1 MSKTPEQIKNE
12 VVALRHRL
20 NEYNYQYYVLDD
32 PTVPDAQ
39 YDRDM
44 QALIALEKQYPELYT
59 PNSPSQKVG
68 GEALTAFEQVTHDVP
83 MLSLDNAFDESSLL
97 AFEKRLKDRLKGE
110 YQDNA
115 TIAFSCEPKLD
126 GLAVSILYEN
136 GELVRAA
143 TRGDGQVGENI
154 TANVRTIAN
163 VPLTL
168 RAENIPDR
176 VEVRGEV
183 FMPKEG
189 FENLNN
195 VQRENG
201 GKIFANPRN
210 AAAGSLRQLDS
221 KITAKRPLM
230 FYAYSLGVV
239 TPENFTLPETHSE
252 RLQQLAHWGLPLC
265 PEIDTAM
272 GGNGCLQYYQRILEI
287 RESLP
292 YDIDGVVFKVDS
304 IDLQTTLGF
313 VARAPRWAIAQ
324 KFPAQEEVTT
334 LLDVEFQ
341 VGRTGAITPVARLEP
356 VFVGGVTVS
365 NATLHNQDEIE
376 RLGVKI
382 GDTVVIRRAGDVI
395 PQVVSIVEAKR
406 NGTETDIQ
414 FPTHCPVCDSHVEK
428 LADEAVARCTGGLI
442 CAAQRKQALKHFA
455 SRKAFD
461 IDGLGDKLVEQ
472 LVDAELV
479 QSPADF
485 FTLSIGDL
493 VGLERMAEKSA
504 SKLLGALEAAKR
516 TTLAKFLYALGIREV
531 GEATAANLASHFE
544 TLEAIRGASLESL
557 VEVQDVGEV
566 VAAHIFNFFNET
578 HNTDVI
584 DALLK
589 EGIHWPEIVKRSTD
603 NLPLAGK
610 TCVITGTLNEMGR
623 ADAKVKL
630 QQLGAKVAGSVS
642 KNTDFLVAGDKAGSK
657 LTKAQELDVDVWD
670 EAALLAFLAEHQG

>member
-1 MSKTPEQIKNE
+1 MSDTLEQAKND
-12 VVALRHRL
+12 VATLRKRL

-32 PTVPDAQ
+32 PSVPDAQ

-44 QALIALEKQYPELYT
+44 QSLIALEKQFPDLYSA
-59 PNSPSQKVG
+59 NSPSQKVG
-68 GEALTAFEQVTHDVP
+68 GAALSSFEQVTHDVP
-83 MLSLDNAFDESSLL
+83 MLSLDNAFDDASLL
-97 AFEKRLKDRLKGE
+97 AFEKRLKDRLK
-110 YQDNA
+110 D
-115 TIAFSCEPKLD
+115 TTTLAFSCEPKLD

-163 VPLTL
+163 VPLSL
-168 RAENIPDR
+168 RGDNLPAR

-189 FENLNN
+189 FDKLNN
-195 VQRENG
+195 TQRE
-201 GKIFANPRN
+201 KSAKVFANPRN

-230 FYAYSLGVV
+230 FYSYSLGVV
-239 TPENFTLPETHSE
+239 EPESFDLPNTHSE
-252 RLQQLAHWGLPLC
+252 RLNKLASWGLPLC
-265 PEIDTAM
+265 PDISTAE
-272 GGNGCLQYYQRILEI
+272 GGTGCLDYYNLILNK
-287 RESLP
+287 RDALP
-292 YDIDGVVFKVDS
+292 YDIDGVVFKVDDIS
-304 IDLQTTLGF
+304 IQRTLGF

-334 LLDVEFQ
+334 LVDVEFQ

-395 PQVVSIVEAKR
+395 PQVVSVVEANR
-406 NGTETDIQ
+406 TGDEVDIN
-414 FPTHCPVCDSHVEK
+414 FPAHCPVCDSKAEK
-428 LADEAVARCTGGLI
+428 LEDEAVARCTGGLI
-442 CAAQRKQALKHFA
+442 CPAQRKQALKHFA

-461 IDGLGDKLVEQ
+461 IDGLGDKLVDQ
-472 LVDAELV
+472 LVDADLV
-479 QSPADF
+479 HSPADF
-485 FTLSIGDL
+485 FTLSVGRLI
-493 VGLERMAEKSA
+493 GLERMAEKSA
-504 SKLLGALEAAKR
+504 SKLLDSLEASKQ

-531 GEATAANLASHFE
+531 GEATAANLAMHFT
-544 TLEAIRGASLESL
+544 TLEAIQVASIESL
-557 VEVQDVGEV
+557 IEVQDVGAI
-566 VAAHIFNFFNET
+566 VAEHIFNFFNEA

-584 DALLK
+584 TALLS
-589 EGIHWPEIVKRSTD
+589 EGIHWPTVEKPREDS
-603 NLPLAGK
+603 LPLKGK

-623 ADAKVKL
+623 TDAKSRL
-630 QQLGAKVAGSVS
+630 QLLGAKVAGSVS
-642 KNTDFLVAGDKAGSK
+642 KNTDFLVAGEKAGSK
-657 LTKAQELDVDVWD
+657 LTKAQELDVAVWD
-670 EAALLAFLAEHQG
+670 EAALIAYLDEHEG

>member
-1 MSKTPEQIKNE
+1 MSDTLEQAQQK
-12 VVALRHRL
+12 VAELRNTL
-20 NEYNYQYYVLDD
+20 NEYNYQYYVLDE
-32 PTVPDAQ
+32 PSVPDAV

-44 QALIALEKQYPELYT
+44 QALIALEKQYPTLLS

-68 GEALTAFEQVTHDVP
+68 GAALSSFEQVTHDVP
-83 MLSLDNAFDESSLL
+83 MLSLDNAFDEESLL
-97 AFEKRLKDRLKGE
+97 AFEKRLKDRLK
-110 YQDNA
+110 DSA
-115 TIAFSCEPKLD
+115 TLDFSCEPKLD

-154 TANVRTIAN
+154 TANVRTISN

-168 RAENIPDR
+168 RGDHYPAR

-183 FMPKEG
+183 FMPREG
-189 FENLNN
+189 FAKLNE
-195 VQRENG
+195 QQKETG
-201 GKIFANPRN
+201 GKVFANPRN

-239 TPENFTLPETHSE
+239 QPESFTLPSTHSA
-252 RLQQLAHWGLPLC
+252 RLAQLGQWGLPLC
-265 PEIDTAM
+265 PDIDTAE
-272 GGNGCLQYYQRILEI
+272 GGRGCLDYYNRILEK
-287 RESLP
+287 RDNLP
-292 YDIDGVVFKVDS
+292 YDIDGVVFKVDR
-304 IDLQTTLGF
+304 IDLQAALGF

-365 NATLHNQDEIE
+365 NATLHNQDEIT

-395 PQVVSIVEAKR
+395 PQVVSVVEANR
-406 NGTETDIQ
+406 TGDETDIT
-414 FPTHCPVCDSHVEK
+414 FPSQCPVCDSQVEK
-428 LADEAVARCTGGLI
+428 LEDEAVARCTGGLI

-461 IDGLGDKLVEQ
+461 IDGLGDKLVDQ
-472 LVDAELV
+472 LVDADLV
-479 QSPADF
+479 HSPADF
-485 FTLSIGDL
+485 FTLSLGDV

-504 SKLLGALEAAKR
+504 SKLLSSLEASKK

-531 GEATAANLASHFE
+531 GEATAANLAAHFE
-544 TLEAIRGASLESL
+544 TLEAIRDASLEAL
-557 VEVQDVGEV
+557 VEVQDVGGV
-566 VAAHIFNFFNET
+566 VATHIFNFFNES

-589 EGIHWPEIVKRSTD
+589 EGVHWPAIEKPD
-603 NLPLAGK
+603 AENLPLEGK
-610 TCVITGTLNEMGR
+610 TCVITGTLSEMGR
-623 ADAKVKL
+623 SDAKARL
-630 QQLGAKVAGSVS
+630 QLLGAKVAGSVS
-642 KNTDFLVAGDKAGSK
+642 KNTDFLVAGEKAGSK
-657 LTKAQELDVDVWD
+657 LTKAQELDVEVWD
-670 EAALLAFLAEHQG
+670 EAALIAFLSEHE

>member
-1 MSKTPEQIKNE
+1 MSDTLEQAKND
-12 VVALRHRL
+12 VAILRKRL

-32 PTVPDAQ
+32 PSVPDAQ

-44 QALIALEKQYPELYT
+44 QSLIALEKQFPDLYSA
-59 PNSPSQKVG
+59 NSPSQKVG
-68 GEALTAFEQVTHDVP
+68 GAALSSFEQVTHDVP
-83 MLSLDNAFDESSLL
+83 MLSLDNAFDDASLL
-97 AFEKRLKDRLKGE
+97 AFEKRLKDRLK
-110 YQDNA
+110 D
-115 TIAFSCEPKLD
+115 TTTLAFSCEPKLD

-163 VPLTL
+163 VPLSL
-168 RAENIPDR
+168 RGDNLPER

-189 FENLNN
+189 FEKLNN
-195 VQRENG
+195 TQRE
-201 GKIFANPRN
+201 KSAKVFANPRN

-230 FYAYSLGVV
+230 FYSYSLGVV
-239 TPENFTLPETHSE
+239 EPESFELPNTHSE
-252 RLQQLAHWGLPLC
+252 RLNKLASWGLPLC
-265 PEIDTAM
+265 PDISTAE
-272 GGNGCLQYYQRILEI
+272 GGTGCLAYYNLILNK
-287 RESLP
+287 RDALP
-292 YDIDGVVFKVDS
+292 YDIDGVVFKVDDIS
-304 IDLQTTLGF
+304 IQRTLGF

-334 LLDVEFQ
+334 LVDVEFQ

-395 PQVVSIVEAKR
+395 PQVVSVVEANR
-406 NGTETDIQ
+406 TGDEVDIN
-414 FPTHCPVCDSHVEK
+414 FPAHCPVCDSKAEK
-428 LADEAVARCTGGLI
+428 LEDEAVARCTGGLI
-442 CAAQRKQALKHFA
+442 CPAQRKQALKHFA

-461 IDGLGDKLVEQ
+461 IDGLGDKLVDQ
-472 LVDAELV
+472 LVDADLV
-479 QSPADF
+479 HSPADF
-485 FTLSIGDL
+485 FTLSLGRLI
-493 VGLERMAEKSA
+493 GLERMAEKSA
-504 SKLLGALEAAKR
+504 SKLLDSLEASKQ

-531 GEATAANLASHFE
+531 GEATAANLAMHFT
-544 TLEAIRGASLESL
+544 TLEAIQEASVESL
-557 VEVQDVGEV
+557 IEVQDVGAI
-566 VAAHIFNFFNET
+566 VAEHIFNFFNEA

-584 DALLK
+584 AALLS
-589 EGIHWPEIVKRSTD
+589 EGIHWPTVEKPREDS
-603 NLPLAGK
+603 LPLKGK

-623 ADAKVKL
+623 TDAKSRL
-630 QQLGAKVAGSVS
+630 QLLGAKVAGSVS
-642 KNTDFLVAGDKAGSK
+642 KNTDFLVAGEKAGSK
-657 LTKAQELDVDVWD
+657 LTKAQELDVAVWD
-670 EAALLAFLAEHQG
+670 EAALIAYLDEHEG

>member
-1 MSKTPEQIKNE
+1 MSDSLEQAKQQ
-12 VVALRHRL
+12 VAQLRNTL

-32 PTVPDAQ
+32 PSVPDAV

-44 QALIALEKQYPELYT
+44 QALIALEKQYPELHS

-68 GEALTAFEQVTHDVP
+68 GAALSAFEQVTHDVP
-83 MLSLDNAFDESSLL
+83 MLSLDNAFDEESLL
-97 AFEKRLKDRLKGE
+97 AFEKRLKDRLK
-110 YQDNA
+110 DSA
-115 TIAFSCEPKLD
+115 TLDFSCEPKLD

-136 GELVRAA
+136 GELVRSA

-154 TANVRTIAN
+154 TANVRTISN

-168 RAENIPDR
+168 RGDHYPDR

-183 FMPKEG
+183 FMPREG
-189 FENLNN
+189 FARLNEH
-195 VQRENG
+195 QKETG
-201 GKIFANPRN
+201 GKVFANPRN

-239 TPENFTLPETHSE
+239 QPESFDLPATHSA
-252 RLQQLAHWGLPLC
+252 RLAQLGKWGLPLC
-265 PEIDTAM
+265 PDIDTAE
-272 GGNGCLQYYQRILEI
+272 GGRGCLNYYNHILEK
-287 RESLP
+287 RDNLP
-292 YDIDGVVFKVDS
+292 YDIDGVVFKVDR
-304 IDLQTTLGF
+304 IELQNILGF

-324 KFPAQEEVTT
+324 KFPAQEEVTK
-334 LLDVEFQ
+334 LVDVEFQ

-365 NATLHNQDEIE
+365 NATLHNQDEIS
-376 RLGVKI
+376 RLGVKV

-395 PQVVSIVEAKR
+395 PQVVSVVEANR
-406 NGTETDIQ
+406 TGSETNIS
-414 FPTHCPVCDSHVEK
+414 FPSQCPVCDSQVEK
-428 LADEAVARCTGGLI
+428 LEDEAVARCTGGLI

-461 IDGLGDKLVEQ
+461 IDGLGDKLVDQ
-472 LVDAELV
+472 LVDADLV
-479 QSPADF
+479 HSPADF
-485 FTLSIGDL
+485 FTLSLGDV

-504 SKLLGALEAAKR
+504 SKLLGSLEASKQ

-531 GEATAANLASHFE
+531 GEATAANLAAHFE
-544 TLEAIRGASLESL
+544 TLEAIREVSLEAL

-566 VAAHIFNFFNET
+566 VATHIFNFFNES

-584 DALLK
+584 DALLN
-589 EGIHWPEIVKRSTD
+589 EGINWPAIEKPDSD
-603 NLPLAGK
+603 NLPLEGK
-610 TCVITGTLNEMGR
+610 TCVITGTLSEMGR
-623 ADAKVKL
+623 SDAKARL
-630 QQLGAKVAGSVS
+630 QLLGAKVAGSVS
-642 KNTDFLVAGDKAGSK
+642 KNTDFLVAGEKAGSK

-670 EAALLAFLAEHQG
+670 EAALVAFLAEHEN